1 MHFEQICA
9 LMYLIHKTSYFKQSN
24 PSFLLFT
31 LYVRF
36 KYRKVGKQAKINAQT
51 GVVAPEVIGE
61 IRAAWS
67 MLNPAIAEHTIEQ
80 VEAAEKKRHI
90 PNDTA
95 IVYFDRD
102 AVYYRTGQQGAYRCF
117 KKTLFEG
124 RLD

>member
-9 LMYLIHKTSYFKQSN
+9 LMYLIHKTFYFKQSN

-31 LYVRF
+31 LYVHF
-36 KYRKVGKQAKINAQT
+36 KYRKVGKPAKINAQT

-61 IRAAWS
+61 IREAWG

-117 KKTLFEG
+117 EKTLFEG